1 MGCDATPGSGC
12 PYNPRVR
19 SLLAAVAG
27 AVLSILA
34 FPPYGIGGFI
44 VPALILFLVSIRWAS
59 RPSAAWAAGW
69 TYGLISFGF
78 LFPWLGELGV
88 IAFLPLL
95 VVQAAYPAVYARLL
109 FGARGWS
116 AGRWW
121 AAATGG
127 WALMELARERFPIG
141 GFPWGMAGYP
151 LGEYAAV
158 RGAAQWIGTSG
169 WSVVIA
175 GLAAALALVVTAP
188 PIRGAV
194 ARLTAIMAG
203 IFVALVVVGAA
214 VPSRADGR
222 EVRVAI
228 VQGNTPCPGTR
239 CPDER
244 YRTYQNHVR
253 LTRQLAPGGLDL
265 VVWPEGSMGGFNA
278 DPINSAEVR
287 AELAAEVA
295 RLGAVLLAGTD
306 RPLDDAHWVNANI
319 VFDQTGS
326 IVGEYRKRHPVPF
339 GEYIPARRLFS
350 WIEVLDA
357 VPRDMIPGHGPVVF
371 DLGFGPFGSVI
382 SFEGSFSRYARDAA
396 RSGAACLV
404 ADLAAAM
411 AAVGPTL
418 NRYPDRDATAL
429 REDLAD
435 YLGRGLTASHV
446 WPANGSNEVLQQ
458 LLQAFGGVGRSAL
471 GFEPSYSMHRLIS
484 IGTSTRWIAV
494 PRGEDFALDADLG
507 AASVAAV
514 QPDVVFL
521 CSPNNRP
528 GTALDADTVAAVYD
542 AAPGMV
548 VVDEAYTEFSRRPR
562 ALDLLPGRPRLVVTR
577 TLSKACALAGARVG
591 YLVADPAVV

>member
-1 MGCDATPGSGC
+1 
-12 PYNPRVR
+12 VR

-350 WIEVLDA
+350 WIEALDA

-396 RSGAACLV
+396 RSGAVLLV
-404 ADLAAAM
+404 VATNQGSYPLSDASDQLIAMTRMRAAELGVDVVH
-411 AAVGPTL
+411 AAVTGRSTL
-418 NRYPDRDATAL
+418 IT
-429 REDLAD
+429 E
-435 YLGRGLTASHV
+435 
-446 WPANGSNEVLQQ
+446 
-458 LLQAFGGVGRSAL
+458 GGVTGRRTPLA
-471 GFEPSYSMHRLIS
+471 EEDVV
-484 IGTSTRWIAV
+484 IGTVRMREAGSTLYTLLGDWVQLSAV
-494 PRGEDFALDADLG
+494 AGLAVVVG
-507 AASVAAV
+507 ASVRRRSG
-514 QPDVVFL
+514 Q
-521 CSPNNRP
+521 
-528 GTALDADTVAAVYD
+528 VA
-542 AAPGMV
+542 
-548 VVDEAYTEFSRRPR
+548 
-562 ALDLLPGRPRLVVTR
+562 
-577 TLSKACALAGARVG
+577 
-591 YLVADPAVV
+591 